1 MKTITQTLLISLA
14 VLFVMSGCAPKPKP
28 WDNPELIKIEREDLP
43 VVFAEVTFLGY
54 VLKPDGRRGNKFRI
68 YFKEDGTS
76 EIWVHGMS
84 TFDRGWWDTSDP
96 NAAYCVWYK
105 KLNGGRKQCFLLYKV
120 KDQDRYEYYYLD
132 GKLRGVI
139 RESRPGN
146 HM

>member
-1 MKTITQTLLISLA
+1 MKTAIQTLFLVLVVLLVLA
-14 VLFVMSGCAPKPKP
+14 SCVMKPKP
-28 WDNPELIKIEREDLP
+28 WDNPELIKIEQEDLP
-43 VVFAEVTFLGY
+43 VVFADVTFFGH
-54 VLKPDGRRGNKFRI
+54 VLKPGGRRGNNFRI

-105 KLNGGRKQCFLLYKV
+105 KLNGGRKQCFLLYKA

>member
-1 MKTITQTLLISLA
+1 MKTAIKTLLLVLVVLLVLA
-14 VLFVMSGCAPKPKP
+14 SCVKKLKP
-28 WDNPELIKIEREDLP
+28 WDNPELIKIEQEDLP
-43 VVFAEVTFLGY
+43 VVFADVTFWGH
-54 VLKPDGRRGNKFRI
+54 VLKPNGQKGNNFRI

-76 EIWVHGMS
+76 EIWVHGMA

-96 NAAYCVWYK
+96 NATYCVWYK

-120 KDQDRYEYYYLD
+120 KGQDRYEYYYLD
-132 GKLRGVI
+132 GKLRGAI